1 MPKHTWMTYWNL
13 VMMHRFHSMPQVGI
27 QQVSLKA
34 YKRLDSTC
42 HKMMVIARI
51 DELLT
56 LLYLEHWDSTR
67 GGPLLWVHG
76 QGIIFLVNFGN

>member
-1 MPKHTWMTYWNL
+1 MCD
-13 VMMHRFHSMPQVGI
+13 R
-27 QQVSLKA
+27 
-34 YKRLDSTC
+34 
-42 HKMMVIARI
+42 MMVIARI

-76 QGIIFLVNFGN
+76 QGFIFLVNFGN